1 MLFYVEGNEEKGMSK
16 SMEVLCHKHITIPA
30 ANQPNL
36 IGCLNVSVATGKI
49 DAVTYC
55 YR

>member
-1 MLFYVEGNEEKGMSK
+1 MPFCIEGNEEKGMSK
-16 SMEVLCHKHITIPA
+16 PMELLCNKHITIPA

-49 DAVTYC
+49 DVDMYYC
-55 YR
+55 I